1 MERLEF
7 NDYEEFAYE
16 VADTFD
22 NICKNDDF
30 DDIAIIA
37 HYDEAKQIIR
47 EILCLGYGIN
57 SIELMN
63 PELGYYD
70 VPYIISVCGID
81 SEHEVWCEP
90 MIRDNGKYI
99 DDESS
104 IIYVLDNC
112 SSEVLKHL
120 DSECIFEVG
129 IGDDDCNYDE
139 CDDSDEKE
147 FTINGRP
154 ATKEEFDRYV
164 SQFKNDEKPPTTSTS
179 SIIYRVNG
187 KEVDKD
193 TYEKALNE
201 LDEKYLDN
209 VQDMLLNYF
218 DFVSEMNEWRKLFR
232 L

>member
-7 NDYEEFAYE
+7 NDYEEFACE

-22 NICKNDDF
+22 DIRRNDDL

-37 HYDEAKQIIR
+37 HYDDAKYIIR
-47 EILCLGYGIN
+47 EILCLGYNLN
-57 SIELMN
+57 SIELKN
-63 PELGYYD
+63 PELGYDD

-90 MIRDNGKYI
+90 MVRNNGKYI

-129 IGDDDCNYDE
+129 IGDEGECNE
-139 CDDSDEKE
+139 CECACKKDEK
-147 FTINGRP
+147 P
-154 ATKEEFDRYV
+154 ATTSTTSKSAIYKINNKEVSKEEFD
-164 SQFKNDEKPPTTSTS
+164 KK
-179 SIIYRVNG
+179 
-187 KEVDKD
+187 
-193 TYEKALNE
+193 YEE
-201 LDEKYLDN
+201 FEEMYLDN
-209 VQDMLLNYF
+209 IRDMMLNYCNF
-218 DFVSEMNEWRKLFR
+218 MDEVNEWRSRFLR
-232 L
+232 W

>member
-7 NDYEEFAYE
+7 NDYEEFACE

-22 NICKNDDF
+22 DICKNDDF

-47 EILCLGYGIN
+47 EILCLGYDIN
-57 SIELMN
+57 SIELKN
-63 PELGYYD
+63 PELGYDD
-70 VPYIISVCGID
+70 VPYVISVCGID

-104 IIYVLDNC
+104 VIYVLDNC

-129 IGDDDCNYDE
+129 IDE
-139 CDDSDEKE
+139 CDCDDCDDCEE
-147 FTINGRP
+147 CLTINGKP
-154 ATKEEFDRYV
+154 ATKEEFDNYV
-164 SQFKNDEKPPTTSTS
+164 SQFKHDEKPTTTSTPKS
-179 SIIYRVNG
+179 ATYKINN
-187 KEVDKD
+187 KEVSKEEFDKK
-193 TYEKALNE
+193 YEE
-201 LDEKYLDN
+201 FEEMYLDN
-209 VQDMLLNYF
+209 IRDMLLSYCEFMDSVN
-218 DFVSEMNEWRKLFR
+218 DWRSRFLR
-232 L
+232 W

>member
-7 NDYEEFAYE
+7 NDYEEFACE

-22 NICKNDDF
+22 SIRQNDDF

-47 EILCLGYGIN
+47 EILCLGYDIN
-57 SIELMN
+57 SIELKD
-63 PELGYYD
+63 PELGYDD
-70 VPYIISVCGID
+70 VPYVISVCGID

-90 MIRDNGKYI
+90 MVRDNGKYI

-129 IGDDDCNYDE
+129 IGEECGCDE
-139 CDDSDEKE
+139 YECACKKYEKP
-147 FTINGRP
+147 TATTTSNTTKSTYKINNKEVS
-154 ATKEEFDRYV
+154 KEEFD
-164 SQFKNDEKPPTTSTS
+164 KK
-179 SIIYRVNG
+179 
-187 KEVDKD
+187 
-193 TYEKALNE
+193 YEE
-201 LDEKYLDN
+201 FEEMYLDN
-209 VQDMLLNYF
+209 IRDMLLNYCNF
-218 DFVSEMNEWRKLFR
+218 MDKMDDWRSR
-232 L
+232 LLRW

>member
-7 NDYEEFAYE
+7 NDYEEFACE

-22 NICKNDDF
+22 DICKNDDF

-47 EILCLGYGIN
+47 EILCLGYDIN
-57 SIELMN
+57 SIELKN
-63 PELGYYD
+63 PELGYDD
-70 VPYIISVCGID
+70 VPYVISVCGID

-90 MIRDNGKYI
+90 MVRDNGKYI

-129 IGDDDCNYDE
+129 IDE
-139 CDDSDEKE
+139 CDCDDCDDCKE
-147 FTINGRP
+147 CLTINGKP
-154 ATKEEFDRYV
+154 ATKEEFDMYV
-164 SQFKNDEKPPTTSTS
+164 SQFKNDEKPTTTSS
-179 SIIYRVNG
+179 VAVAKYRVNG

-193 TYEKALNE
+193 TYESALADIE
-201 LDEKYLDN
+201 DRYMDN
-209 VQDMLLNYF
+209 IRDMLLNYCTF
-218 DFVSEMNEWRKLFR
+218 MDEVNDWRKLFR
-232 L
+232 W

>member
-7 NDYEEFAYE
+7 NDYEEFACE

-22 NICKNDDF
+22 DICKNDDF

-47 EILCLGYGIN
+47 EILCLGYDLN
-57 SIELMN
+57 TIELKN
-63 PELGYYD
+63 PELGYD
-70 VPYIISVCGID
+70 DIPYVISVCGID

-90 MIRDNGKYI
+90 MVRDNGKYI

-129 IGDDDCNYDE
+129 IGDECSYDKCE
-139 CDDSDEKE
+139 CACK
-147 FTINGRP
+147 
-154 ATKEEFDRYV
+154 K
-164 SQFKNDEKPPTTSTS
+164 DEKPADTS
-179 SIIYRVNG
+179 SKSIYKING
-187 KEVDKD
+187 KEVDKE

-218 DFVSEMNEWRKLFR
+218 DFVSEMNEWRKL
-232 L
+232 LGW

>member
-1 MERLEF
+1 MHKAGEYLMERLEF
-7 NDYEEFAYE
+7 NDYEEFACE

-22 NICKNDDF
+22 DIRKNDDF

-47 EILCLGYGIN
+47 EILCLGYDLN
-57 SIELMN
+57 SIELKN
-63 PELGYYD
+63 PELGYDD

-90 MIRDNGKYI
+90 MVRDNGKYI

-129 IGDDDCNYDE
+129 IGDECSCDE
-139 CDDSDEKE
+139 CECACKKDDKPTTTSKE
-147 FTINGRP
+147 SYFING
-154 ATKEEFDRYV
+154 KSVDKSEFDKKYEEF
-164 SQFKNDEKPPTTSTS
+164 E
-179 SIIYRVNG
+179 
-187 KEVDKD
+187 EM
-193 TYEKALNE
+193 
-201 LDEKYLDN
+201 YLDN
-209 VQDMLLNYF
+209 IRDMLLNYCNF
-218 DFVSEMNEWRKLFR
+218 MDEMNDWRSR
-232 L
+232 LLRW

>member
-7 NDYEEFAYE
+7 NDYEEFACE

-22 NICKNDDF
+22 DICKNDDF

-47 EILCLGYGIN
+47 EILCLGYDLN
-57 SIELMN
+57 SIELKD
-63 PELGYYD
+63 PELGYDD

-81 SEHEVWCEP
+81 SDHEVWCEP

-104 IIYVLDNC
+104 VVYVLDNC

-129 IGDDDCNYDE
+129 IGDDECNCKCSE
-139 CDDSDEKE
+139 CACKKDEKP
-147 FTINGRP
+147 TTTKSVYKINNKEVS
-154 ATKEEFDRYV
+154 KEEFD
-164 SQFKNDEKPPTTSTS
+164 KK
-179 SIIYRVNG
+179 
-187 KEVDKD
+187 
-193 TYEKALNE
+193 YEKFE
-201 LDEKYLDN
+201 EMYLDN
-209 VQDMLLNYF
+209 IRDMLLNYCSF
-218 DFVSEMNEWRKLFR
+218 MDEVNDWRSRFLR
-232 L
+232 W

>member
-7 NDYEEFAYE
+7 NNYEEFACE

-22 NICKNDDF
+22 DIRKNDDF

-47 EILCLGYGIN
+47 EILCLGYDIN
-57 SIELMN
+57 SIELKN

-104 IIYVLDNC
+104 VVYVLDNC

-120 DSECIFEVG
+120 DSECVFEVG
-129 IGDDDCNYDE
+129 IGEEYGCDE
-139 CDDSDEKE
+139 CECACK
-147 FTINGRP
+147 
-154 ATKEEFDRYV
+154 K
-164 SQFKNDEKPPTTSTS
+164 DEKPTTTTSSATKS
-179 SIIYRVNG
+179 VYKVNG

-218 DFVSEMNEWRKLFR
+218 DFVSEMNHWRKL
-232 L
+232 LGW